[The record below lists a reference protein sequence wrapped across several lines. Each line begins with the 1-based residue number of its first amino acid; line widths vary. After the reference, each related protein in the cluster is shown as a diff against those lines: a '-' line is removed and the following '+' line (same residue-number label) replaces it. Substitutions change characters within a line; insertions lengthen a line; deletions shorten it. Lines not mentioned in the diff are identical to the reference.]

1 MTNKALHFILI
12 AAHIVN
18 ICGVMFQM
26 KLERDRMVI
35 VSPYVAK
42 APTKVPFHDAGYK
55 YNVIYNPENNS
66 KGKLA
71 TKMHLA

>member
-1 MTNKALHFILI
+1 
-12 AAHIVN
+12 
-18 ICGVMFQM
+18 
-26 KLERDRMVI
+26 MVI